1 MDFSRRSF
9 LATPTLASAAF
20 ATEPFKRAGAANLR
34 LSLAA
39 YSFRTFFRVQKT
51 GSRKVEKNAIDM
63 PRFIDFCADHG
74 CDGTELTSYFF
85 KKPVTREY
93 LVALRRR
100 AFLRGLEIS
109 GTAVGNNFSLPKGDA
124 RTTQIAYVKQW
135 IDHAAVLGA
144 PHIRVFAGREPK
156 GVPRADADKWA
167 ITGLRECCD
176 YAGKRG
182 IFLGIENHDSIGNA
196 CGTIAAVHALTNGT
210 LNGPKDVRCAC
221 SAQAIPSRVACSTS
235 SSG

>member
-9 LATPTLASAAF
+9 IATTTLTTAAF
-20 ATEPFKRAGAANLR
+20 AAEPFERAGAHNLR

-39 YSFRTFFRVQKT
+39 YSFRTFFRDQKIGT
-51 GSRKVEKNAIDM
+51 RKVEKNAIDM

-124 RTTQIAYVKQW
+124 RAAQIA
-135 IDHAAVLGA
+135 
-144 PHIRVFAGREPK
+144 
-156 GVPRADADKWA
+156 
-167 ITGLRECCD
+167 TGHRHVVSGTTVVQLSPVD
-176 YAGKRG
+176 Q
-182 IFLGIENHDSIGNA
+182 FLVGIE
-196 CGTIAAVHALTNGT
+196 
-210 LNGPKDVRCAC
+210 
-221 SAQAIPSRVACSTS
+221 
-235 SSG
+235 